1 MNSTEFWTGVGQF
14 FTDSFAILRAGG
26 NAVNWVFIIA
36 IGAALLVWLG
46 MQAKYN
52 AAEMKEDGK
61 LK

>member
-1 MNSTEFWTGVGQF
+1 MNSSEFWYSVGDF

-26 NAVNWVFIIA
+26 NAVNWMFIVA
-36 IGAALLVWLG
+36 IGTALLVWLG

-52 AAEMKEDGK
+52 AKEMSEDGK